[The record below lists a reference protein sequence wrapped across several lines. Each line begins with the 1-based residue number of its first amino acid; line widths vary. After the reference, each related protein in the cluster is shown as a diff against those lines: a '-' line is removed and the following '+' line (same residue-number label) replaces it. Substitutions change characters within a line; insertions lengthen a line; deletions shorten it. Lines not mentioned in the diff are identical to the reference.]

1 MARTWLSID
10 VELVGGMHAHDLW
23 PRPGRVLLARPGMT
37 FRALAD
43 AINDAFARWEL
54 SHLHAFTLTDG
65 TRVTMRTP
73 WDELD
78 DDSLDDTSTTL
89 SRLSLGEQ
97 FAFEFDFGD
106 SWMHLCTVADRKV
119 DPMEVYGAVPD
130 RPVPYFGWGAIPDQH
145 GRRWADDD
153 GSSPVP
159 PQPDPPLSD
168 LPDLHYTW
176 GERAFRSVPE
186 PDGEDATV
194 VTGPW
199 AQLTGTAEVARGA
212 PLGWT
217 PASTADLRS
226 AVHRGD
232 HAAAID
238 LLLPRDALAVAH
250 HVAPTLLYAVESEG
264 HPEAMRIAVVLTD
277 ELTDRDWPGDAE
289 LVAEIEHA
297 LVPSGDLGVR
307 PVPVALDELLMHLD
321 GPPDPEGDWRLEV
334 ATGQLWPAD
343 PHLLLG
349 EEKPDAFEDP
359 DAFITIHSLGSGP
372 GYRDMR
378 DFIAT
383 VEDPALAE
391 RLRRAIEG
399 RGAFRRFKDVVF
411 EDDELRHRW
420 TLLSSER
427 ALGRA
432 RRWLA
437 DAGLRPAIG

>member
-43 AINDAFARWEL
+43 AINDAFARWET
-54 SHLHAFTLTDG
+54 SHLHAFTLADG

-78 DDSLDDTSTTL
+78 DDALDDSQTTL
-89 SRLSLGEQ
+89 SRLSLGER

-106 SWMHLCTVADRKV
+106 RWMHLCTVAERKV
-119 DPMEVYGAVPD
+119 DPMEEYGVVPD

-168 LPDLHYTW
+168 LPDLHHTW

-186 PDGEDATV
+186 ADDDATV
-194 VTGPW
+194 ITGPW
-199 AQLTGTAEVARGA
+199 IHPGGADVAAPHA

-217 PASTADLRS
+217 SADTADLRS

-232 HAAAID
+232 HAAVID
-238 LLLPRDALAVAH
+238 LLLPRDGLAVAH
-250 HVAPTLLYAVESEG
+250 HAAPALLSAVAVERDLQ
-264 HPEAMRIAVVLTD
+264 AMRIGVVLTD

-289 LVAEIEHA
+289 LATEIQRG
-297 LVPSGDLGVR
+297 LVPADDQGLR
-307 PVPVALDELLMHLD
+307 PVPVDLDELLMHLD
-321 GPPDPEGDWRLEV
+321 GPADPEGDWRLEV
-334 ATGQLWPAD
+334 ATGRLWPAA

-349 EEKPDAFEDP
+349 EEPDDFEDP
-359 DAFITIHSLGSGP
+359 DAFVTIHSLGSSP

-383 VEDPALAE
+383 VDDPDTTE